1 MDIYYLQLEMRFK
14 GFLQEIE
21 ANLIVFR
28 KQMLRKGS
36 LTKKILPVEN
46 FAITDQ
52 KLKGLTEVKLD
63 Y

>member
-21 ANLIVFR
+21 ANLIVFS

-46 FAITDQ
+46 FAITGQ
-52 KLKGLTEVKLD
+52 KQTKN
-63 Y
+63 